1 MVDEL
6 SRIQAPFK
14 AHRGD
19 SGQNEGLYRAETST
33 LAACRHIDGDDYGCE
48 ADETQLG
55 RIVGDVTVV
64 LRGNGGKRR
73 GRRA

>member
-1 MVDEL
+1 MDEL

-14 AHRGD
+14 AHRGH

-48 ADETQLG
+48 ADETQSG
-55 RIVGDVTVV
+55 RVVGDVIAV
-64 LRGNGGKRR
+64 LEGNGGERR

>member
-1 MVDEL
+1 MADGL
-6 SRIQAPFK
+6 TRIQASFK

-19 SGQNEGLYRAETST
+19 SGQNECLYRVETST

-64 LRGNGGKRR
+64 LGGNGGKRR